1 MSLATHVGEWSL
13 AQSFEAES
21 EERSEILS
29 VADLLGGAATFKR
42 RLSSA
47 LDAHEMIVRG
57 FPGAAL
63 TRLVDNVTLIQRSD
77 AFEKAI
83 GISLR
88 TFQRRKAEA
97 SPKNLNS
104 EQSGRAWKFAEIL
117 AKATGVMGSQAAAE
131 QWLETRAIGLDQNR
145 PIDLLSTP
153 AGTEL
158 VEQYLE
164 RIEFGVYA

>member
-1 MSLATHVGEWSL
+1 MATKFETE
-13 AQSFEAES
+13 AAEQSD
-21 EERSEILS
+21 ILRI
-29 VADLLGGAATFKR
+29 ADLLGGTATFKGS
-42 RLSSA
+42 LSSA
-47 LDAHEMIVRG
+47 LDAHEMIMRG
-57 FPGAAL
+57 FPATAL
-63 TRLVDNVTLIQRSD
+63 TRLVANVSLFQRPD

-83 GISLR
+83 GISQR

-97 SPKNLNS
+97 MPKTLSS

-117 AKATGVMGSQAAAE
+117 SKATTVFGSQEEAE
-131 QWLETRAIGLDQNR
+131 QWLERPAIGLNQHR
-145 PIDLLSTP
+145 PIDLLATT